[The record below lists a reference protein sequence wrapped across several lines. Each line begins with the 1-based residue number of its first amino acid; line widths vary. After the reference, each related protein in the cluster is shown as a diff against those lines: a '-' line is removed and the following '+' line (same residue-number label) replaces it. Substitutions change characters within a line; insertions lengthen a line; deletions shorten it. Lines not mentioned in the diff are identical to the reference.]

1 MCWEK
6 DYALTWLKGKDK
18 FKMGDDLASRFTT
31 LQANKIIEMVSIK
44 GDKEIATELR
54 SKFFEAL
61 GPVAE
66 LIAEAEIYGFEVGF
80 QFGKNAFGKAQI
92 QVINLLKKY

>member
-1 MCWEK
+1 MDHPQYNYPNEVK
-6 DYALTWLKGKDK
+6 SLK
-18 FKMGDDLASRFTT
+18 S
-31 LQANKIIEMVSIK
+31 VK

-54 SKFFEAL
+54 KKFFEAL

-66 LIAEAEIYGFEVGF
+66 LIAEAESMGFEVGF

-92 QVINLLKKY
+92 QVINLMKKY